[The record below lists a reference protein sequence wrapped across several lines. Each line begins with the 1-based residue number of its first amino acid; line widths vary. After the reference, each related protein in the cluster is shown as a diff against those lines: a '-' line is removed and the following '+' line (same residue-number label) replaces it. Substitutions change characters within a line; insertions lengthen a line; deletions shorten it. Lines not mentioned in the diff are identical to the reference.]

1 MAKAMSQ
8 VPVGTMVWVVYNEYR
23 GGPYIYNYF
32 RVMAACR
39 VETAPTRAGTRQF
52 KITYMFEMVPKEVP
66 PERLCLSEKEAKAL
80 ADKLNAKGKRKE
92 NSDA

>member
-23 GGPYIYNYF
+23 GGSYIYNYF

-39 VETAPTRAGTRQF
+39 NEIDSPRAGNRQY
-52 KITYMFEMVPKEVP
+52 KITYMFERVPKSVP
-66 PERLCLSEKEAKAL
+66 PERLCLSETEAKAL
-80 ADKLNAKGKRKE
+80 ADKLNAKRK
-92 NSDA
+92 SK

>member
-39 VETAPTRAGTRQF
+39 TEIDTPRASTSQY
-52 KITYMFEMVPKEVP
+52 KITYMFEMVPKSVP
-66 PERLCLSEKEAKAL
+66 PERLCLSEIEAKAL
-80 ADKLNAKGKRKE
+80 ADKLNAKRK
-92 NSDA
+92 SK